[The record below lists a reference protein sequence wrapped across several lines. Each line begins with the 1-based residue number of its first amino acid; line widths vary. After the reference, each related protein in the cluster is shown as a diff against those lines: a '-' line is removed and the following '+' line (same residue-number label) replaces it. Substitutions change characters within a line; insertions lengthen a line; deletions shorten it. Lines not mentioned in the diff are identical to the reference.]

1 MNNRGKKLFS
11 DVTMF
16 AISNFGS
23 KVLVFLLVPLYT
35 NTLSTAE
42 YGIADLFSISINLL
56 LPLLTLSITE
66 ATIRFM
72 LDEESDKGKVLGTSL
87 LIIGISFAILFF
99 LRNIIVLQFP
109 VLKPYYWMFL
119 LTYIMNAL
127 NSCFSN
133 FVRGL
138 DYTRVFAIKGI
149 IYTVSVIFCNI
160 VFLLVLKIGLWGYLL
175 SVVLAELITIMYM
188 LFAGNILK
196 YFKELHIEK
205 RITVDMIRY
214 SIPMMPTIIAWW
226 IMQMSDKYIIIAVS
240 GLAVSGIYSIAY
252 KIPSI
257 LSIVSTIFNQ
267 AWQIS
272 AIKSRNDDDY
282 SLFFKN
288 VYNIFLILS
297 GIACGILVMGAKFLG
312 GILFAKDYYVA
323 WKYVP
328 FLLIAYFFS
337 GLSGVMASAFT
348 SNKKTSIL
356 FYSTLAGAIVNIGL
370 NILLIPKYGAIAA
383 AITTMIGFIVN
394 CLIRDICMKRYFNM
408 RMNGIKEFVVFFLLL
423 VEAILFTIEL
433 YVGVV
438 VFIILIL
445 ALILLYYREIM
456 GIINMFRKIL
466 RKLTGRVSNN

>member
-1 MNNRGKKLFS
+1 
-11 DVTMF
+11 
-16 AISNFGS
+16 
-23 KVLVFLLVPLYT
+23 
-35 NTLSTAE
+35 
-42 YGIADLFSISINLL
+42 
-56 LPLLTLSITE
+56 
-66 ATIRFM
+66 
-72 LDEESDKGKVLGTSL
+72 
-87 LIIGISFAILFF
+87 
-99 LRNIIVLQFP
+99 
-109 VLKPYYWMFL
+109 
-119 LTYIMNAL
+119 
-127 NSCFSN
+127 
-133 FVRGL
+133 
-138 DYTRVFAIKGI
+138 
-149 IYTVSVIFCNI
+149 
-160 VFLLVLKIGLWGYLL
+160 
-175 SVVLAELITIMYM
+175 MYM